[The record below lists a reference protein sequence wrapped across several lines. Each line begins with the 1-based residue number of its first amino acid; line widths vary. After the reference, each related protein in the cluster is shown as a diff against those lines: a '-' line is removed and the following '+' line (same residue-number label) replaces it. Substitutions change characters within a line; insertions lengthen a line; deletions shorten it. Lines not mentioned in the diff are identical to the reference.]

1 VQQAVA
7 PDSARLQGGHRVNAV
22 IIGCLVVL
30 LAVVARRLASSRAEN
45 SQLLT
50 QIAALKRRLARRDL

>member
-1 VQQAVA
+1 M
-7 PDSARLQGGHRVNAV
+7 NTV
-22 IIGCLVVL
+22 IIGCLVVVV
-30 LAVVARRLASSRAEN
+30 AVVGRRLASSRAEN